1 MSSLRKPFFS
11 PVGRA
16 DTRDDKGVQVV
27 AIGEGEQMLRT
38 LLLAE
43 RFWPLAG
50 FAMAQARRIPV
61 RWRRKV
67 QKRRVEKCIRR
78 YEQHESFKLT

>member
-1 MSSLRKPFFS
+1 
-11 PVGRA
+11 
-16 DTRDDKGVQVV
+16 
-27 AIGEGEQMLRT
+27 MLRS
-38 LLLAE
+38 LFLAE

-50 FAMAQARRIPV
+50 PAMAQARRIPV